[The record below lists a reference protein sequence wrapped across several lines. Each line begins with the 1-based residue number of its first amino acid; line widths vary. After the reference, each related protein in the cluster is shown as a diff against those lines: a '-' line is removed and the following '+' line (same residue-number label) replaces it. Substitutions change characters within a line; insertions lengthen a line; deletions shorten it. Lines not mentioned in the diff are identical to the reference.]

1 MYPQGTS
8 CLPVLKGLVTIMAIL
23 NIKISKLES
32 DINDDALKI
41 NFYVYDVFM
50 ICSKH
55 GTLSSDNLKCE
66 VCSCSNY
73 EQDMKTS
80 EVE

>member
-1 MYPQGTS
+1 MLAGPKRVSYHYGYP
-8 CLPVLKGLVTIMAIL
+8 KY
-23 NIKISKLES
+23 KISKLES

-41 NFYVYDVFM
+41 KFYVYDVFM

-55 GTLSSDNLKCE
+55 GTLSPDNLKCD

-73 EQDMKTS
+73 EQDMKNQRS
-80 EVE
+80 